1 MKTFEVEVPAP
12 VVWLNSNDRRHRQAD
27 AKLIKAWRETT
38 RDLVP
43 AGVEPFTERVR
54 VLAFVTK
61 PKRGRY
67 DPGNL
72 YPTAK
77 ACVDGLVDAGV
88 LVDDDWVHVDGPD
101 MRHGGLGPAGLRL
114 VVEPLIC
121 PENLPIVED
130 NDPVG

>member
-1 MKTFEVEVPAP
+1 MKKFEVEVPAP
-12 VVWLNSNDRRHRQAD
+12 AGWFNANHRMHRQAE
-27 AKLIKAWRETT
+27 AKLTKAWRQAT
-38 RDLVP
+38 RELVP

-54 VLAFVTK
+54 ILAFVTK

-114 VVEPLIC
+114 VVESLIC
-121 PENLPIVED
+121 PENLLTVAD
-130 NDPVG
+130 NESIG